1 MGYKSAELN
10 NAEANE
16 RKNLLKIRCADLVQE
31 TAFDAGKMTV
41 NVKPLVKKGDR

>member
-16 RKNLLKIRCADLVQE
+16 RN
-31 TAFDAGKMTV
+31 AGDERASGAEQGFAV
-41 NVKPLVKKGDR
+41 